1 MCVTAHDAGLGVHQ
15 HLGDLHAA
23 DLAAGDVRVARLVGD
38 GLAPL
43 ALALGL
49 VHAEPGAEL
58 LPRPLLLVLR
68 VDDLAR
74 LDRQVLRVG
83 PDLRRDL
90 LEQVV
95 AGRLRRQQRRRRLRR
110 AGGAAAGAGRRPYW
124 LSPILTMMSVGFR
137 PRISAA
143 TMAVTVRW
151 AVPRSCV
158 EVSAVTRAVAADGD
172 GALVRLAAGG
182 EPPQVC
188 SAMPMPCLTVPA
200 LPLPGGCHFSFQS
213 DSLTAMSSCSL

>member
-1 MCVTAHDAGLGVHQ
+1 MFSLSGSFEIGLV
-15 HLGDLHAA
+15 
-23 DLAAGDVRVARLVGD
+23 
-38 GLAPL
+38 PL

-58 LPRPLLLVLR
+58 LPGPLLLVLR
-68 VDDLAR
+68 VHDLAR

-95 AGRLRRQQRRRRLRR
+95 AGRLRRQERRGRLRR
-110 AGGAAAGAGRRPYW
+110 AGGAAAGAAGEARTGSRR
-124 LSPILTMMSVGFR
+124 SCTITSVGCR

-143 TMAVTVRW
+143 TIAVTVRC

-158 EVSAVTRAVAADGD
+158 EVSAVTLPSRLMMTWHSLGVLPPAAN
-172 GALVRLAAGG
+172 
-182 EPPQVC
+182 PPQVC
-188 SAMPMPCLTVPA
+188 SAMPMPCFTVPA
-200 LPLPGGCHFSFQS
+200 LPLPGGCHFSFHPE
-213 DSLTAMSSCSL
+213 SLTAMSSCSL